1 MERHNAVPEHVAS
14 MVVDVADVGLE
25 GFHGVRALV
34 ALDNDLANVPDVHY
48 GKTAT
53 LSSKI

>member
-1 MERHNAVPEHVAS
+1 MERHNAVPEHGAS
-14 MVVDVADVGLE
+14 IVVDVGDVGLE
-25 GFHGVRALV
+25 SFHGVRALG
-34 ALDNDLANVPDVHY
+34 ALDNDLAHVPDVHY